1 MIACLPVDLGWT
13 TSNIFGFFHHSM
25 VIYIG
30 SPQFIFWA
38 LFFWCCQA
46 IWIIGTG
53 FLCRLFFLWVWVWAW
68 VWALAG
74 SWGFLLGTLP
84 EQFVHLGITTPLYT
98 IVLPQQVHFTVRRA
112 ICLLTNL
119 FTNPSC
125 SSNSLLN
132 LALINRAPNNISAA
146 CCLLQTLLP
155 SSSGGS
161 SWSEFVE
168 LIESLIY
175 FEQ

>member
-1 MIACLPVDLGWT
+1 MIARLPVDFAWT

-38 LFFWCCQA
+38 LYSDVAELSESSLPVFFA
-46 IWIIGTG
+46 D
-53 FLCRLFFLWVWVWAW
+53 FFFLRVWVWAW
-68 VWALAG
+68 VWASAG
-74 SWGFLLGTLP
+74 SWWFLLGTLP

-98 IVLPQQVHFTVRRA
+98 IVLPQQVHFTMHRA

-132 LALINRAPNNISAA
+132 LALINHAPNNISVA

-175 FEQ
+175 FKQ